1 MIANAILGVG
11 SGEYGTIFVILAIIF
26 LLGFFLE
33 WIEITMIMLPIVAPI
48 IAGMDLAWLADSGID
63 LVRHLVRS
71 RVANLLFDASSWF
84 CPFLYK
90 GRLPARD

>member
-11 SGEYGTIFVILAIIF
+11 SGDYGTIFVILAIIF

-48 IAGMDLAWLADSGID
+48 IAGMDLAWRTAEWKPP
-63 LVRHLVRS
+63 RS
-71 RVANLLFDASSWF
+71 
-84 CPFLYK
+84 
-90 GRLPARD
+90 LP